1 MGYNISSR
9 SSSEMNF
16 DGVIS
21 KHLEI
26 YLAIQKIG
34 GVRFLNFS
42 NEENIFK
49 TFSFAQNA

>member
-1 MGYNISSR
+1 MQLRVQNAA
-9 SSSEMNF
+9 EMNF

-42 NEENIFK
+42 NEENF
-49 TFSFAQNA
+49 F